1 MAADPLMIAVT
12 ENRLVEYQKVLL
24 EIYEKLDHAATLSTD
39 ANTLIADGIYKGKAY
54 DELQA
59 FFYYLEMHIKKIE
72 LLYGVGAAYIQN
84 TYDTFTEAD
93 ELTGLKLNQI
103 IGQ

>member
-24 EIYEKLDHAATLSTD
+24 EIYEKLDHAATLAKDTNS
-39 ANTLIADGIYKGKAY
+39 LIAGEVYKGKALA
-54 DELQA
+54 ELQA
-59 FFYYLEMHIKKIE
+59 FFYYLEMHIEKIE
-72 LLYGVGAAYIQN
+72 LLYAVGAEYIQN
-84 TYDTFTEAD
+84 TYDTFTEMD